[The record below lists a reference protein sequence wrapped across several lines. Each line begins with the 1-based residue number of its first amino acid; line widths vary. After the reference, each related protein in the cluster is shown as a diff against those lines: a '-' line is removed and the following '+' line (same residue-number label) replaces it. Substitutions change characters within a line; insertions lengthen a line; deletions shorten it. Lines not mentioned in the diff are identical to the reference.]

1 MTTSRKPEPHP
12 REQDLPAARPATSP
26 ATSPAAAAA
35 TPPFPGRHLA
45 PPVIEAHDIHT
56 RFGQQVIHAGIDF
69 TIRRGE
75 LVAVIGGSGSGKSTL
90 LREIVGLQRP
100 TSGSVKLLGEEVWS
114 DDEAGLDAVR
124 QRVGML
130 FQDGALFSSMS
141 VGENIAVPLREHTQL
156 DHEMIRQLVKL
167 KMALVGLKETD
178 ACKMPSELSGGMRK
192 RVGIARALSLEPE
205 ILFLDEPTSGLDP
218 VTARQFDQLLLSL
231 NRSLGITV
239 LLITH
244 DLDTLVGII
253 SRIIV
258 IGSGRIIADGT
269 LDVVRQTDDAWL
281 KSYFESRT

>member
-1 MTTSRKPEPHP
+1 MSG
-12 REQDLPAARPATSP
+12 SP
-26 ATSPAAAAA
+26 A
-35 TPPFPGRHLA
+35 RIHNA
-45 PPVIEAHDIHT
+45 PVVAVSDIHT
-56 RFGQQVIHAGIDF
+56 RFGPAVIHSGISF
-69 TIRRGE
+69 SIGRGE
-75 LVAVIGGSGSGKSTL
+75 LVAIIGGSGSGKSTL

-100 TSGSVKLLGEEVWS
+100 TEGSVDLLGEAVWS
-114 DDEAGLDAVR
+114 APLDELNAVR

-141 VGENIAVPLREHTQL
+141 VGENIAVPLKEHTAL
-156 DHEMIRQLVKL
+156 DRDAIGQLVKL
-167 KMALVGLKETD
+167 RMALVGLKESD
-178 ACKMPSELSGGMRK
+178 ADKMPSELSGGMRK

-244 DLDTLVGII
+244 DLDTLIGIT

-258 IGSGRIIADGT
+258 IGGGKVIADGP
-269 LDVVRQTDDAWL
+269 LEAIRHTDDPWL
-281 KSYFESRT
+281 RDYFATRA